1 MLSLL
6 CPAIILVEI
15 LYRQL
20 VPQVQGR
27 VGKLSFKATREVEI
41 IKWVSPGEK
50 QRPEQ
55 LSL

>member
-27 VGKLSFKATREVEI
+27 VGKLSFNAIREVEI
-41 IKWVSPGEK
+41 IKWVSPGREEM
-50 QRPEQ
+50 RPRAEP
-55 LSL
+55 

>member
-27 VGKLSFKATREVEI
+27 VGKLSFNAIREVEI
-41 IKWVSPGEK
+41 IKWVSPGREET
-50 QRPEQ
+50 RPRAEP
-55 LSL
+55 